1 MTAIA
6 LDGESLTLA
15 SYDAIVRAGAAV
27 ALSGTA
33 LDRLA
38 KVRSYVDRAVAS
50 GEKTYSINTGFGIL
64 SKVTIPPDQLEAL
77 QENLLRSHCVG
88 VGPLLSP
95 QESRGLL
102 LLRANVLAKGY
113 SGVRPL
119 VAQALVRLLNAGVSP
134 AIPSKGSVGASGD
147 LAPLA
152 HLAVVLLGE
161 GAAFLPDGRKVS
173 GAEAL
178 RAAGLEPIKLAPK
191 EGLALINGTQQMTAM
206 GALMA
211 LEAQRL
217 LDLADLV
224 CAASVDG
231 TLGSP
236 RAFLPWIHAARP
248 HDGQR
253 ASAARIAAHLV
264 GSAIAESHKDCGRVQ
279 DAYSFRCAPQVHGSA
294 RDLVAFAERVL
305 AVEMNSATDN
315 PLVHP
320 DTGEIV
326 SGGNFHGQPVAA
338 ALDVMAMGVSELG
351 SISERRIAKLVDPAF
366 SELPAFLVKNEG
378 LHSGFMIA
386 QYTAAAL
393 CSENK
398 LLTHPASTDS
408 IPTNN
413 GKEDHV
419 SMGPVAAVKLKTIVE
434 NVRTIL
440 AIEALC
446 ACQALDFRRPLH
458 GGKGV
463 EALYGAVRGR
473 VPTLDH
479 DRILSPDIEAVAEMF
494 RGPALDKTLKT
505 GGHS

>member
-1 MTAIA
+1 MTTIA
-6 LDGESLTLA
+6 LDGESLDFRA
-15 SYDAIVRAGAAV
+15 FDGIVRHRASV
-27 ALSGTA
+27 ALSGEA

-38 KVRSYVDRAVAS
+38 KVRGYVDRAVKS

-64 SKVTIPPDQLEAL
+64 SKVTIPTDQLERL

-88 VGPLLSP
+88 VGTLLTP
-95 QESRGLL
+95 EESRGVL

-152 HLAVVLLGE
+152 HLAVVLLGDGE
-161 GAAFLPDGRKVS
+161 AFLADGKKVS
-173 GAEAL
+173 GKEAL
-178 RAAGLEPIKLAPK
+178 KAAGLEPLKLAPK
-191 EGLALINGTQQMTAM
+191 EGLALINGTQLMTAV

-211 LEAQRL
+211 LEAAKL
-217 LDLADLV
+217 LDLADLC

-236 RAFLPWIHAARP
+236 RAFLPWLHEARP
-248 HDGQR
+248 HAGQK
-253 ASAARIAAHLV
+253 ASASRIAAHLE
-264 GSAIAESHKDCGRVQ
+264 GSEIASSHEGCGRVQ

-294 RDLVAFAERVL
+294 RDLVAFAERTI
-305 AVEMNSATDN
+305 AIEMNAATDN
-315 PLVHP
+315 PLVNP
-320 DTGEIV
+320 STGEIV
-326 SGGNFHGQPVAA
+326 SGGNFHGQPIAA
-338 ALDVMAMGVSELG
+338 ALDVMAMGLSEIG
-351 SISERRIAKLVDPAF
+351 SIAERRIAKLVDPTF

-378 LHSGFMIA
+378 VNSGFMIA

-413 GKEDHV
+413 NKEDHV
-419 SMGPVAAVKLKTIVE
+419 SMGPVAATKLKTVVE

-446 ACQALDFRRPLH
+446 ASQALDFRRPLRS
-458 GGKGV
+458 GKGV
-463 EALYGAVRGR
+463 EALHGAVRKR
-473 VPTLDH
+473 VPPLDE
-479 DRILSPDIEAVAEMF
+479 DRILSPDIEAVTELF
-494 RGPALDKTLKT
+494 RGVSLDNILKT